1 MSPFPLV
8 LPLRNTHRLVRS
20 SAFGVHGSPPY
31 TLINADAAGRTG
43 NWVPEPHD
51 VEIHDVR
58 EHEAAFTLD
67 TAGFQFF
74 VGAPDH
80 TSFTDDA
87 DIRAKYY
94 PESIALLKL
103 LTGAHR
109 VVPFDHTV
117 RRRRPGERDD
127 APDRRQPVPQ
137 VHIDQTAASAT
148 ARMHRHLPP
157 ADVPALLRRRFQILN
172 LWRPLGHPARDWPL
186 ALCDFRSVD
195 RARDVVPITLRY
207 PAPASSGETYGVRFA
222 PGHRWWYM
230 RGMRPDEFVLIKCFD
245 SQDDGQT
252 AVFTPHTAF
261 DDPTTPEGAP
271 FRESIE
277 LRMLVIY

>member
-1 MSPFPLV
+1 MSLFPLV
-8 LPLRNTHRLVRS
+8 SPIRNTNKLIRS
-20 SAFGVHGSPPY
+20 SALGVHGSPPY

-43 NWVPEPHD
+43 NWVPEPND

-58 EHEAAFTLD
+58 GDEAAFTLD

-74 VGAPDH
+74 AGAPDH

-94 PESIALLKL
+94 SESIALLKL
-103 LTGAHR
+103 LTGARR

-137 VHIDQTAASAT
+137 VHIDQTAASAA

-207 PAPASSGETYGVRFA
+207 PDHNGETYGVRFA

-271 FRESIE
+271 FRESVE